1 MVPFCVGSCLL
12 QDPQRLSL
20 SLQDRGRIKDID
32 EFGKPKG
39 DSYRVENLKMVVLW
53 NFWPGRR
60 TVEGKCSLLG
70 ESGKCCV
77 SRQKP

>member
-1 MVPFCVGSCLL
+1 MSPDL
-12 QDPQRLSL
+12 QDH
-20 SLQDRGRIKDID
+20 GRIKDLD
-32 EFGKPKG
+32 ELGKSKG
-39 DSYRVENLKMVVLW
+39 NSYRVENLKLVVLW

-77 SRQKP
+77 SRQNA

>member
-1 MVPFCVGSCLL
+1 MVPFCVGLCLR

-20 SLQDRGRIKDID
+20 SLQDHAKIKNTD
-32 EFGKPKG
+32 EIGKP
-39 DSYRVENLKMVVLW
+39 YRVENLKMVVLW